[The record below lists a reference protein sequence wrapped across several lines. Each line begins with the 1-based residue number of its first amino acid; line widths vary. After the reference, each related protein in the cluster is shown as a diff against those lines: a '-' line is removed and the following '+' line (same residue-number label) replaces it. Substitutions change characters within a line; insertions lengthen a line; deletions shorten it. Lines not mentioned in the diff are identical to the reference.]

1 MIQRIQSVWLL
12 LSSASFLL
20 LSRLPIAT
28 GVKTD
33 GSEVKLMADERL
45 HIMLFAIVLL
55 VLPLITIFLFKNR
68 VGQKKLI
75 WVHSLLAILMVT
87 FFWLAKDAFTAVEP
101 PFASSAYGLGV
112 IVPIIGLVFNVL
124 AFRGIRADE
133 KLIKAADKFR

>member
-28 GVKTD
+28 AVKTD

-68 VGQKKLI
+68 IGQKKLI

-87 FFWLAKDAFTAVEP
+87 FFWLAKDAFAAVEP
-101 PFASSAYGLGV
+101 SFASSAYGLGV

-124 AFRGIRADE
+124 AYKGIRSDE
-133 KLIKAADKFR
+133 KLIKSADKFR